1 MSVTNVV
8 NCCYIIKIAIL
19 SSFILGVGGESF
31 LADTLLPN
39 CAPSK
44 NIVIDIKIHL
54 RIVMQWLVSKN
65 VRKKVVF
72 QKQVSGKH

>member
-19 SSFILGVGGESF
+19 SNFILGVGGESF

-39 CAPSK
+39 CALCE
-44 NIVIDIKIHL
+44 NIVIDTKTL
-54 RIVMQWLVSKN
+54 A
-65 VRKKVVF
+65 
-72 QKQVSGKH
+72 